1 MQGTTVNPQLAIFGN
16 APAFPEPLHVG
27 RPNIGDR
34 EVLLKRIGE
43 MLDRCWLTNNGP
55 LVREFESALCGFLG
69 VKHCIAMS
77 NATVGLEIAIRA
89 AGLQGEVIVPS
100 FTFIATA
107 HALQWQRICPVF
119 CDVDPNTHNIDPI
132 EVEKLITPRT
142 TGIIG
147 VHLWGKP
154 CEIDALQSIADRHGL
169 TLLFDA
175 AHAIGSRYNGKPIG
189 GFGLAEVF
197 SFHATK
203 VLNAFEGGVVAT
215 NDDELARKARLMN
228 NFGFTGMDRV
238 EYIGTNGKMNEASA
252 AMGLTSL
259 DSFDDFV
266 QVNRQNHQVYARNLA
281 HLTGLKLLEYP
292 AKENNSYQY
301 VIVEI
306 DEDISGVSRDLLIE
320 VLHAEN
326 VRARRYFYPGCHD
339 MEPYRSMDREWKLPE
354 TTKLAQ
360 RVMCLPTGTAVN
372 ADSIEKICEIIEST
386 ISNAEKI
393 KSFKK
398 AQQLA

>member
-1 MQGTTVNPQLAIFGN
+1 MNPNLAIFGN
-16 APAFPEPLHVG
+16 APAFPEQLHVG

-34 EVLLKRIGE
+34 ESLLKRIGE

-55 LVREFESALCGFLG
+55 LVKEFESALCSFLG

-154 CEIDALQSIADRHGL
+154 CDIDALQSIADRHGL

-175 AHAIGSRYNGKPIG
+175 AHAIGSQYHGEPIG

-228 NFGFTGMDRV
+228 NFGFTGMDSV

-259 DSFDDFV
+259 ESFDDFV
-266 QVNRQNHQVYARNLA
+266 QTNRENHQVYARHLA
-281 HLTGLKLLEYP
+281 HIPGLKLLEYP
-292 AKENNSYQY
+292 AKENNNHQY
-301 VIVEI
+301 VIVEV
-306 DEDISGVSRDLLIE
+306 DEDISEVSRDLLIE

-339 MEPYRSMDREWKLPE
+339 MEPYRSMDREWNLPE

-360 RVMCLPTGTAVN
+360 RVMCLPTGTAVD
-372 ADSIEKICEIIEST
+372 ADSIEKICKIIELT
-386 ISNAEKI
+386 IQNAEKI